1 MEREAKNV
9 GVTRQ
14 AARLKFIIA
23 PVTFMRRAHEPEQ
36 SENTEGNKES
46 RLRKR
51 DRGGGGDLSHKSRT
65 SVEHKSIVRSNDAPG
80 RVRSASLSLSLSLD
94 FHLISQRPT

>member
-1 MEREAKNV
+1 MIFFPKGNNSNNSIVRYDETSSVEREARNV

-46 RLRKR
+46 RLRKG
-51 DRGGGGDLSHKSRT
+51 RGREK
-65 SVEHKSIVRSNDAPG
+65 G
-80 RVRSASLSLSLSLD
+80 RGA
-94 FHLISQRPT
+94 IYPA

>member
-46 RLRKR
+46 GCERAV
-51 DRGGGGDLSHKSRT
+51 GGGA
-65 SVEHKSIVRSNDAPG
+65 IYPA
-80 RVRSASLSLSLSLD
+80 
-94 FHLISQRPT
+94 